1 MSEKFPIPQIED
13 DKKNKKSFKERIFN
27 NKITKLAA
35 VLLLLSGSPEI
46 LKASSN
52 KDGDNLE
59 DIKNKTEDSRAN
71 LNKIISLVNEQDES
85 LSHAFNNQKVKTF
98 QFPGGQEVVVGDNN
112 SFTMILAKGGRKV
125 FYDNN
130 CDGSVDRII
139 INQEEEDQKRGLVYN
154 GIYALDDMENLA
166 EQADVIADLKPENVK
181 IMDINHESKE
191 VKFVDMSTGESGTF
205 DNESAEELIVKM
217 QVFYNNELAKINTE
231 D

>member
-1 MSEKFPIPQIED
+1 
-13 DKKNKKSFKERIFN
+13 
-27 NKITKLAA
+27 
-35 VLLLLSGSPEI
+35 
-46 LKASSN
+46 
-52 KDGDNLE
+52 
-59 DIKNKTEDSRAN
+59 
-71 LNKIISLVNEQDES
+71 
-85 LSHAFNNQKVKTF
+85 
-98 QFPGGQEVVVGDNN
+98 VVVGDNN